1 MKLAE
6 LTTADFIKELSAKSP
21 TPGGGS
27 VAAFAGALSAA
38 LCAMVSRLTVN
49 KEKYRDAWESM
60 ERTTAE
66 ADGLAQQLLVLMEQ
80 DSLAYNDVVA
90 ALKLPRETEQ
100 QQTAR
105 SEAVQRASRKAAS
118 VPLQTLR
125 AVASLVDVTRTVVE
139 MGNPNCITDAGAAAH
154 LARAAAHAAAYNVQ
168 VNLGG
173 IDDKDFVTECG
184 REVEEILVRLNSI
197 VANLEEKVAAAL
209 R

>member
-1 MKLAE
+1 MKLSE
-6 LTTADFIKELSAKSP
+6 LSTANFIKELSAKSP

-27 VAAFAGALSAA
+27 VAAFAGALGAA
-38 LCAMVSRLTVN
+38 LCAMVSRLTLG
-49 KEKYRDAWESM
+49 KENYRAAWESM

-66 ADGLAQQLLVLMEQ
+66 ADALAQQLLVLMEQ
-80 DSLAYNDVVA
+80 DSLAYNEVVA

-105 SEAVQRASRKAAS
+105 SEAVQRASRKAAL
-118 VPLQTLR
+118 VPLETLR
-125 AVASLVDVTRTVVE
+125 TVAGLVDVTRTVVE

-168 VNLGG
+168 INLGG
-173 IDDKDFVTECG
+173 MDDKVFAADCG
-184 REVEEILVRLNSI
+184 REVEEILLRLDSI
-197 VANLEEKVAAAL
+197 VSTREDRVAAAL